1 MKSTSSTITAYVAW
15 ALTLC
20 AILMPPAFAAAG
32 AASSSTPVTPSMA
45 SSRTSTAL
53 SVADLRSYDPH
64 ALG

>member
-32 AASSSTPVTPSMA
+32 VGFLIDARDAVYSLVEDD
-45 SSRTSTAL
+45 TAL

>member
-1 MKSTSSTITAYVAW
+1 MKSTSSTIAAYVAW

-20 AILMPPAFAAAG
+20 VLLMPPAFAAVG
-32 AASSSTPVTPSMA
+32 ADFLTDARDAVYGLVEDD
-45 SSRTSTAL
+45 TAL